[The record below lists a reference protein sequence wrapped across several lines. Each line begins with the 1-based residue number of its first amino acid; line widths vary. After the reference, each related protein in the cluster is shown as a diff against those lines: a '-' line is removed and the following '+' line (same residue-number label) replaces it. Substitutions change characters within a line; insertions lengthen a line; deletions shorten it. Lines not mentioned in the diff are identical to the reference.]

1 MTCINNEWCFL
12 KMKGSVL
19 FVKGIFIDLN
29 VYWGFLRDLRVERSI
44 LLTFFVRM
52 LQQYFFEK

>member
-1 MTCINNEWCFL
+1 MVYSKNDC
-12 KMKGSVL
+12 GVL

-52 LQQYFFEK
+52 LQHYFFEKYR

>member
-1 MTCINNEWCFL
+1 MVFSKNES
-12 KMKGSVL
+12 SVR

-52 LQQYFFEK
+52 LQQYFFEKYR

>member
-1 MTCINNEWCFL
+1 MVYSKNERC
-12 KMKGSVL
+12 VL
-19 FVKGIFIDLN
+19 FVKGIFIHLN

-52 LQQYFFEK
+52 LQQYFFEKYR